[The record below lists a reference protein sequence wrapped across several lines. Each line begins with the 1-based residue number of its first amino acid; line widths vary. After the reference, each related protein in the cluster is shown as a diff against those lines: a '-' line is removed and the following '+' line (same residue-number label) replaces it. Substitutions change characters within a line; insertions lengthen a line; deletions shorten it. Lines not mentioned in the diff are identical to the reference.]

1 MNNTREN
8 NFYDKP
14 SFWAGD
20 NESFTVYVKQAA
32 VDIKHLM
39 EAPNNILFDAWG
51 TWLARVILEN
61 HRGEAI
67 EEWSPWDHSTRG
79 QRSDDSFDL
88 TPYET
93 VGDFLDNEF
102 TGGTCATYC
111 SGSGLEAETYADR
124 FSADSCESYND
135 CIRQTAPALC
145 RPEDGY
151 FDDEVGDALAMEGVN
166 LYEME
171 SSFRNLP
178 LQETFF
184 RNMGQALN
192 ERNQE
197 RLQNETAAAAAV
209 IKQKHLRQL
218 AGTELPSTIEAF
230 SGSTKWEGK
239 NSKSLWTF
247 LDALVEQHGAEK
259 IAAALMFV
267 RISTSNKVAS
277 DLKVRYTVPT

>member
-1 MNNTREN
+1 MNNAQEN
-8 NFYDKP
+8 SYDKP
-14 SFWAGD
+14 DFWHGD
-20 NESFTVYVKQAA
+20 NDSFTVYLKQAA
-32 VDIKHLM
+32 LDIKHLM
-39 EAPNNILFDAWG
+39 ATPNNIVFAAWG
-51 TWLARVILEN
+51 RWLARVILEN

-67 EEWSPWDHSTRG
+67 EEHTPWDYSTRG
-79 QRSDDSFDL
+79 RLSNESFDL
-88 TPYET
+88 TQYET

-102 TGGTCATYC
+102 TGNTCATYC
-111 SGSGLEAETYADR
+111 SGAGLAAETYADV
-124 FSADSCESYND
+124 FDEEFLVMYND
-135 CIRQTAPALC
+135 CVRQVAPGLC
-145 RPEDGY
+145 SPENSFY
-151 FDDEVGDALAMEGVN
+151 DDEVGDALAMEGVDH
-166 LYEME
+166 YEMKE
-171 SSFRNLP
+171 SFRKCS

-184 RNMGQALN
+184 RSMGQALA

-209 IKQKHLRQL
+209 IKQEHLRQL

-239 NSKSLWTF
+239 NSKSLWNF

>member
-32 VDIKHLM
+32 LDIKHLM
-39 EAPNNILFDAWG
+39 ATPNNIVFAAWG
-51 TWLARVILEN
+51 RWLARVILEN

-67 EEWSPWDHSTRG
+67 EEHTPWDHSTRG
-79 QRSDDSFDL
+79 QRSDESFDL

-124 FSADSCESYND
+124 FSADSYESYND

-145 RPEDGY
+145 KPEDGY

-184 RNMGQALN
+184 RSMGQALA

-209 IKQKHLRQL
+209 IKQEHLRQL

-239 NSKSLWTF
+239 NSKSLWNF